1 MKYTLHLIA
10 FALIY
15 LLGIKDGHI
24 ALWKDGNP
32 EPVEIFPFRADMLPT
47 ADQELLRRG
56 IQIDSSAD
64 LAELLQDYLS

>member
-10 FALIY
+10 FALIF
-15 LLGIKDGHI
+15 LLGIKDGHL

-32 EPVEIFPFRADMLPT
+32 EPVEIFPIQSEMLPT
-47 ADQELLRRG
+47 ADQELLRSG
-56 IQIDSSAD
+56 IQIDSSTD